1 MTDPQNYI
9 ASASLVIDALGYLI
23 TLDAALIIAIPLI
36 QNYLPSG
43 PVRVPRVT
51 VFMLLLSLL
60 SAALVMVFAIGLG
73 TTAAISLIANADTSI
88 IAITLL
94 TFLPFI
100 FFVVAILIYITSH
113 LTSHKAPK
121 SKQKISQPEAPDNSN

>member
-9 ASASLVIDALGYLI
+9 SAVNLVIDALGYLI

-73 TTAAISLIANADTSI
+73 TTAAISLIANADTLI
-88 IAITLL
+88 VAITLL

-113 LTSHKAPK
+113 LTSHKALK
-121 SKQKISQPEAPDNSN
+121 SKEKISQPEAPDNSN